1 MNTVVSRDGT
11 RIAFDRVGNGSPV
24 ILVDGA
30 LCHRAFGPSK
40 AMARELSPKFSV
52 ITYDRRGRGESGN
65 TRPYAVE
72 REYEDIEALITAA
85 GGSAGLVGFSSGAAL
100 ALAAVHHGAPARKVA
115 VYEPPFIVDAGR
127 DPIPTDFRARLD
139 AAIAAGRPGDA
150 VRMFMKLVGAPS
162 IMVTVMRLTPAWRKL
177 KAVAHT
183 LPYDIE
189 LVEQYQRGTALPPAR
204 WSGVRVP
211 ALVLAGGK
219 SPAWMRNA
227 AKALADALP
236 RAEHRVL
243 AGQTHMVKPGVL
255 APGLVDFFAE
265 A

>member
-1 MNTVVSRDGT
+1 MNTVVSKDGT
-11 RIAFDRVGNGSPV
+11 RIAYDRVGDGPPV

-40 AMARELSPKFSV
+40 ALARQLSAKFSV

-72 REYEDIEALITAA
+72 REYEDIGALIAA
-85 GGSAGLVGFSSGAAL
+85 TGGRADVFGISSGAAL
-100 ALAAVHHGAPARKVA
+100 ALAAVDHGVAVRRVA

-127 DPIPTDFRARLD
+127 DPIAPDFRARLD
-139 AAIAAGRPGDA
+139 DAIAAGRPGDA
-150 VRMFMKLVGAPS
+150 VRMFMQLVGAPS

-189 LVEQYQRGTALPPAR
+189 LVEAYQRGTALPAGM

-219 SPAWMRNA
+219 SPAWMRNG

-243 AGQTHMVKPGVL
+243 AGQTHMVKAGVL
-255 APGLVDFFAE
+255 GPELVAFFGA
-265 A
+265 